1 MACIELCNVDVDGSH
16 VNIKD
21 SVCVIRSHRK
31 MLTISGLCDE
41 SSQGIP
47 SIVSI
52 TPADTINGN
61 DIVEN
66 NYATY

>member
-1 MACIELCNVDVDGSH
+1 MACVELCNVNVDGSH

-31 MLTISGLCDE
+31 MFSGLCDE

-52 TPADTINGN
+52 TLADTINSN
-61 DIVEN
+61 DIVEDS
-66 NYATY
+66 YAAH

>member
-1 MACIELCNVDVDGSH
+1 M
-16 VNIKD
+16 NIKD

-31 MLTISGLCDE
+31 MFTISGLCDE

-52 TPADTINGN
+52 TPADTINSN
-61 DIVEN
+61 DIVED

>member
-1 MACIELCNVDVDGSH
+1 MACVELCNVDADGSH
-16 VNIKD
+16 VNIKG

-31 MLTISGLCDE
+31 MFTISGLCDE

-52 TPADTINGN
+52 TLADTINSN
-61 DIVEN
+61 DIVEDS
-66 NYATY
+66 YAAH

>member
-21 SVCVIRSHRK
+21 SVCVIRSHHK

-47 SIVSI
+47 FIVLI
-52 TPADTINGN
+52 TPDDTINGN